1 MSTSTLINKAQTN
14 SCGDV
19 AVVDLLKRKV
29 YDDTVK
35 TMQGLDRRP
44 KYRLNQCLEPE
55 QCSTVRG
62 AYPEFQIEFTGA
74 SNTSHAM
81 AAGLRGLELEYLYTL
96 VPYGAVSYD
105 IGGNFP
111 AHMMKGR
118 SYVHCCNP
126 ALDARDLARNENYR
140 ISIENYLSRFEDKSG
155 DYCQWQ
161 RKKPKVSKPL
171 PRYQKACFDRYNEDP
186 EHVTCSE
193 TFEKCR
199 ISPPAERDDI
209 YATSLH
215 SLYDIPYQNL
225 GPALARKRIKVL
237 HAAFHFS
244 EDLLLGASEGLLTQ
258 IGGTFQRNG
267 DVLTFSF
274 LDESSLI
281 YTHSFRN
288 VFEYVTRTFF
298 VACNRYAYMKEFRSR
313 RVDTVFC
320 SFIRI
325 DTYCL
330 YRSVFKDCDE
340 HVFAAMDDA
349 WEFKKKRVMLEASR
363 PIFND
368 VAQFNVYFPNAKDK
382 VCLPIFAV
390 KSVSGAPV
398 TTRHI
403 LVEKDFYWTALNH
416 ILTYPD
422 GKADFRGVMSF
433 LESIRSRV
441 VINGTTTASQ
451 WEVDK
456 SQLKDIALSLLLIAK
471 LEKLKISVIEKRIK
485 IERQGLVS
493 LLKEFLHGLLDEY
506 TQTMAEWVVERGWV
520 KSVDQVLQV
529 TIPDL
534 VLNFRD
540 HFRCEF
546 RTSANVS
553 EVNVSEHLVAT
564 NEYYAKVSDLVDR
577 NPTLAFDFEK
587 FQDYCEKLG
596 VDIDTV
602 TELIDA
608 ISTGRAGITLGHTDD
623 KEEQLARTLAGSSS
637 YLEEEPSDDLVCLS
651 DKAIVNRSTIL
662 GELKNNV
669 VIFEG
674 TLPKNSVFVSA
685 PDDPS
690 VTIELSEL
698 HGRPV
703 SDFLSMQKP
712 VNIVYTGEVQIC
724 QMQNYLD
731 YLSASLVACISNLKK
746 YLQDQWLN
754 PGEKFQKIGVWDN
767 LNNKWIVVP
776 QKKKYAWGLAADVDG
791 NQKTVILNYDEHGMP
806 ILEKSYVRLVV
817 STDTY
822 LFTVVSMLGY
832 LRHLDQKKPTA
843 TITLVDGVPGCG
855 KTQEIL
861 SRFDAN
867 SDLILVQGREA
878 CEMIRRRANDNVPG
892 SATKENVRTFDSF
905 VMNRKPGK
913 FKTLWVDEGLMVHPG
928 LINFC
933 INISCVSSVYIF
945 GDRKQIPFINR
956 VMNFSIPDN
965 LAKLYYD
972 EIVSRDT
979 TKRCPLDVTH
989 FLNSVY
995 EKRVMSHS
1003 NVQRSLEC
1011 KMISGKAKINDYR
1024 SILAEGKLLTFT
1036 QEDKEYLLKAGFK
1049 DVNTVHEAQGETYR
1063 DVNLIRVTA
1072 TPLTIV
1078 SAGSPHVTVALS
1090 RHTNRFVYY
1099 TVVPDVVMT
1108 TVQKTQCVSN
1118 FLLDMY
1124 AVAYTQK

>member
-1 MSTSTLINKAQTN
+1 MSTSTLVNNVQSNPA
-14 SCGDV
+14 SDP
-19 AVVDLLKRKV
+19 AVTDLLKRKV
-29 YDDTVK
+29 FDDTVK
-35 TMQGLDRRP
+35 TMQCLDRRP
-44 KYRLNQCLEPE
+44 KFRLNQSLEPE
-55 QCSTVRG
+55 QCTTVRS
-62 AYPEFQIEFTGA
+62 AYPEFQIEFAGS
-74 SNTSHAM
+74 SNASHAM

-96 VPYGAVSYD
+96 VPFGAVSYD

-140 ISIENYLSRFEDKSG
+140 LTLQNYISRFEDKSG
-155 DYCQWQ
+155 DYCCWE

-171 PRYQKACFDRYNEDP
+171 PRYQQACFERYNTHP

-193 TFEKCR
+193 TFERCR
-199 ISPPAERDDI
+199 ISPPEDRDDI

-244 EDLLLGASEGLLTQ
+244 EDLLLGATEGFLTQ

-281 YTHSFRN
+281 YTHSFKN

-330 YRSVFKDCDE
+330 YRSVFKDCSE
-340 HVFAAMDDA
+340 HVFEVMDDA

-382 VCLPIFAV
+382 VCLPIFSV

-398 TTRHI
+398 TTHHI
-403 LVEKDFYWTALNH
+403 LVERDFYWTALNH
-416 ILTYPD
+416 ILTYPE

-451 WEVDK
+451 WDVDK

-471 LEKLKISVIEKRIK
+471 LEKLKIAVIEKRIK
-485 IERQGLVS
+485 VERQGLMA
-493 LLKEFLHGLLDEY
+493 LLREFLHGLLDEY
-506 TQTMAEWVVERGWV
+506 TQTLAEWVVNKGWV
-520 KSVDQVLQV
+520 KSVDEVLQV

-534 VLNFRD
+534 VMNFRD

-546 RTSANVS
+546 RTSAEVS
-553 EVNVSEHLVAT
+553 EVNVAEHLAAT

-608 ISTGRAGITLGHTDD
+608 ISTGRAGITLGNSVD
-623 KEEQLARTLAGSSS
+623 KEEQLARTLASSNS
-637 YLEEEPSDDLVCLS
+637 HLEEEPAENLTCLS
-651 DKAIVNRSTIL
+651 DQAHLNKSTIL
-662 GELKNNV
+662 EELKSNV

-674 TLPKNSVFVSA
+674 KLPTNAVFVSA

-703 SDFLSMQKP
+703 SDFLSMQRP
-712 VNIVYTGEVQIC
+712 VNLVYTGELQIC

-731 YLSASLVACISNLKK
+731 YLAASLVACVSNLKK

-767 LNNKWIVVP
+767 LNSKWIVVP
-776 QKKKYAWGLAADVDG
+776 PKKKYAWGLAADVDG
-791 NQKTVILNYDEHGMP
+791 NQKTVILTYDEHGNP
-806 ILEKSYVRLVV
+806 VLERSYRRLVV

-832 LRHLDQKKPTA
+832 LRRLEQKKPSA
-843 TITLVDGVPGCG
+843 KFTLVDGVPGCG

-861 SRFDAN
+861 SRFN
-867 SDLILVQGREA
+867 PETDLILVQGREA
-878 CEMIRRRANDNVPG
+878 CEMIRRRANDDKPG
-892 SATKENVRTFDSF
+892 SATRENVRTFDSF
-905 VMNRKPGK
+905 VMNRKPGS
-913 FKTLWVDEGLMVHPG
+913 FKNLWVDEGLMVHPG

-933 INISCVSSVYIF
+933 VNIACVSDVYIF

-956 VMNFSIPDN
+956 VMNFSIPEN
-965 LAKLYYD
+965 LSKLYYD
-972 EIVSRDT
+972 EIIFRDT
-979 TKRCPLDVTH
+979 TKRCPVDVTH

-995 EKRVMSHS
+995 EKRVMTLS
-1003 NVQRSLEC
+1003 NVERSLEC
-1011 KMISGKAKINDYR
+1011 KLISGKAKICDYR
-1024 SILAEGKLLTFT
+1024 SVMAEGKTLTFT
-1036 QEDKEYLLKAGFK
+1036 QEDKEYLLKAGFAN
-1049 DVNTVHEAQGETYR
+1049 VNTVHEAQGETYK
-1063 DVNLIRVTA
+1063 DVNLVRVTA

-1078 SAGSPHVTVALS
+1078 STGSPHVTVALT
-1090 RHTNRFVYY
+1090 RHTNRFCYY
-1099 TVVPDVVMT
+1099 TVVPDVVLT
-1108 TVQKTQCVSN
+1108 TVQKTQCISN
-1118 FLLDMY
+1118 FLLEMY
-1124 AVAYTQK
+1124 SVEYTKK